1 MLVRIMK
8 QIQSPVS
15 HRSLFN
21 PLLFM
26 NVSRLFSQSPYE
38 QSITNIL
45 LSASALGTPTKVIV
59 EDRSGGCG
67 ANFYIMVESNIFR
80 GLPRLR
86 QHRLVQEVLKDE
98 IAKWHAV
105 SIETRVSN

>member
-1 MLVRIMK
+1 M
-8 QIQSPVS
+8 SA
-15 HRSLFN
+15 
-21 PLLFM
+21 
-26 NVSRLFSQSPYE
+26 YE
-38 QSITNIL
+38 QTVTSTL
-45 LSASALGTPTKVIV
+45 TSAPALKNPSKVIV

-67 ANFYIMVESNIFR
+67 ANFYIMVESEVFR

-86 QHRLVQEVLKDE
+86 QHRIVQEVLKDE